1 MDIFNLIQSNLL
13 TPIILFFLFGI
24 IAARIKSDLKIP
36 EAISEFL
43 PIYLLAAI
51 GLHGGIEM
59 RKTGFEEMLIPMLV
73 AIGLSLLFTLNHYQ
87 ILKRLGKFNI
97 FDSYALA
104 STYGAVGAVTFSVG
118 LSFLKNQGVTS
129 EGYLAAILAVL
140 EPAAF
145 IMAIFLTNMAVS
157 KQIRSKKQ
165 SFSKDDTSDIDIGM
179 KETKTKLS
187 QVLQESITGKA
198 IVILLGSIVIGYI
211 IGEEGFE
218 PISIVFDELFTGAIV
233 IFMIEMGI
241 IAGQRLEDIK
251 KVGIFLTSFAII
263 MPTFNGIIGVLVST
277 ALGLSLGGAVMFGL
291 LLASASFIAAPAVLR
306 HAIPQAN
313 PKSLYYICIGNNIPI
328 QHYCIIANHVYR
340 LNMGS
345 WRRSNRLIQL
355 CYKGVHMKL
364 YNVKLLTITCE
375 ILAQKNVID
384 ILKNHNITGY
394 TSYEVDG
401 NGEKGLRGQGIQ
413 AEKNVKVE
421 IIMREEKLSDV
432 IEDISRTLFP
442 DFTIILYVSDVG
454 VVRTEKF

>member
-1 MDIFNLIQSNLL
+1 MDILELIQSNLL
-13 TPIILFFLFGI
+13 TPIVLFFLFGI
-24 IAARIKSDLKIP
+24 IAARIKSDLKMP

-43 PIYLLAAI
+43 PIYPLAAI

-59 RKTGFEEMLIPMLV
+59 RKTGFEEMLVPMLV

-87 ILKRLGKFNI
+87 ILRRLGKFNI

-140 EPAAF
+140 EPVAF
-145 IMAIFLTNMAVS
+145 ILAIFLTNMAVS
-157 KQIRSKKQ
+157 KQIRTKKQ
-165 SFSKDDTSDIDIGM
+165 SISDDEELDIGM
-179 KETKTKLS
+179 KQTKTKLS
-187 QVLQESITGKA
+187 QVLKESITGKA

-211 IGEEGFE
+211 IGKEGFE

-251 KVGIFLTSFAII
+251 KVGIFLTSFSII
-263 MPTFNGIIGVLVST
+263 IPTINGIIGVLVST

-313 PKSLYYICIGNNIPI
+313 PSLYITSALGITFPYNIIVLLPI
-328 QHYCIIANHVYR
+328 
-340 LNMGS
+340 M
-345 WRRSNRLIQL
+345 
-355 CYKGVHMKL
+355 
-364 YNVKLLTITCE
+364 
-375 ILAQKNVID
+375 
-384 ILKNHNITGY
+384 
-394 TSYEVDG
+394 
-401 NGEKGLRGQGIQ
+401 
-413 AEKNVKVE
+413 
-421 IIMREEKLSDV
+421 
-432 IEDISRTLFP
+432 
-442 DFTIILYVSDVG
+442 FTISTWVHGEEAIDLFNYVSKV
-454 VVRTEKF
+454 FI

>member
-1 MDIFNLIQSNLL
+1 MEILQLIQSNLL

-59 RKTGFEEMLIPMLV
+59 RNTGFENMLIPMLV
-73 AIGLSLLFTLNHYQ
+73 AIGLSLLMTLNHYQ
-87 ILKRLGKFNI
+87 ILRRLGKFNI

-140 EPAAF
+140 EPVAF

-157 KQIRSKKQ
+157 KQIRQKKK
-165 SFSKDDTSDIDIGM
+165 SFTTDDTSDLNMGIQ
-179 KETKTKLS
+179 ETKTKLS
-187 QVLQESITGKA
+187 QVLHESVTGKA

-211 IGEEGFE
+211 IGESGFDS
-218 PISIVFDELFTGAIV
+218 IKIVFDEMFTGAIV

-241 IAGQRLEDIK
+241 IAGQRLGDIK
-251 KVGIFLTSFAII
+251 KVGIFLMAFAVI
-263 MPTFNGIIGVLVST
+263 MPTFNGIVGVLIAT
-277 ALGLSLGGAVMFGL
+277 IMGLSLGGSVMFGL

-313 PKSLYYICIGNNIPI
+313 PSLYITSALGITFPYNIIVLLPI
-328 QHYCIIANHVYR
+328 MFAVST
-340 LNMGS
+340 L
-345 WRRSNRLIQL
+345 
-355 CYKGVHMKL
+355 VH
-364 YNVKLLTITCE
+364 
-375 ILAQKNVID
+375 
-384 ILKNHNITGY
+384 
-394 TSYEVDG
+394 G
-401 NGEKGLRGQGIQ
+401 NGSIDLFNYIIQ
-413 AEKNVKVE
+413 DW
-421 IIMREEKLSDV
+421 I
-432 IEDISRTLFP
+432 
-442 DFTIILYVSDVG
+442 
-454 VVRTEKF
+454 

>member
-1 MDIFNLIQSNLL
+1 MDILQLIQSNLL
-13 TPIILFFLFGI
+13 PPIVLFFLFGI
-24 IAARIKSDLKIP
+24 IAARIKSDLKMP

-59 RKTGFEEMLIPMLV
+59 RKTGFEEMLVPMLV

-87 ILKRLGKFNI
+87 ILRRLGKFNI

-140 EPAAF
+140 EPVAF
-145 IMAIFLTNMAVS
+145 ILAIFLTNMAVS
-157 KQIRSKKQ
+157 KQIRTKKQ
-165 SFSKDDTSDIDIGM
+165 SISDDEELDIGM
-179 KETKTKLS
+179 KQTKTKLS
-187 QVLQESITGKA
+187 QVLKESITGKA

-211 IGEEGFE
+211 IGKEGFE

-251 KVGIFLTSFAII
+251 KVGIFLTSFSII
-263 MPTFNGIIGVLVST
+263 IPTINGIIGVLVST

-313 PKSLYYICIGNNIPI
+313 PSLYITSALGITFPYNIIVLLPI
-328 QHYCIIANHVYR
+328 
-340 LNMGS
+340 M
-345 WRRSNRLIQL
+345 
-355 CYKGVHMKL
+355 
-364 YNVKLLTITCE
+364 
-375 ILAQKNVID
+375 
-384 ILKNHNITGY
+384 
-394 TSYEVDG
+394 
-401 NGEKGLRGQGIQ
+401 
-413 AEKNVKVE
+413 
-421 IIMREEKLSDV
+421 
-432 IEDISRTLFP
+432 
-442 DFTIILYVSDVG
+442 FTISTWVHGEEAIDLFNYVAKV
-454 VVRTEKF
+454 FI

>member
-1 MDIFNLIQSNLL
+1 MDILQLIQSNLL
-13 TPIILFFLFGI
+13 TPIVLFFLFGI
-24 IAARIKSDLKIP
+24 IAARIKSDLKMP

-59 RKTGFEEMLIPMLV
+59 RKTGFEEMLVPMLV

-87 ILKRLGKFNI
+87 ILRRLGKFNI

-140 EPAAF
+140 EPVAF
-145 IMAIFLTNMAVS
+145 ILAIFLTNMAVS
-157 KQIRSKKQ
+157 KQIRTKKQ
-165 SFSKDDTSDIDIGM
+165 SISDDEELDIGM
-179 KETKTKLS
+179 KQTSTKLS
-187 QVLQESITGKA
+187 QVLKESITGKA

-211 IGEEGFE
+211 IGKEGFE

-251 KVGIFLTSFAII
+251 KVGIFLTAFSVII
-263 MPTFNGIIGVLVST
+263 PTINGIIGVLVST

-313 PKSLYYICIGNNIPI
+313 PSLYITSALGITFPYNIIVLLPI
-328 QHYCIIANHVYR
+328 
-340 LNMGS
+340 M
-345 WRRSNRLIQL
+345 
-355 CYKGVHMKL
+355 
-364 YNVKLLTITCE
+364 
-375 ILAQKNVID
+375 
-384 ILKNHNITGY
+384 
-394 TSYEVDG
+394 
-401 NGEKGLRGQGIQ
+401 
-413 AEKNVKVE
+413 
-421 IIMREEKLSDV
+421 
-432 IEDISRTLFP
+432 
-442 DFTIILYVSDVG
+442 FTISTWVHGEEAIDLFNYVSKV
-454 VVRTEKF
+454 FI

>member
-1 MDIFNLIQSNLL
+1 MDILELIQSNLL
-13 TPIILFFLFGI
+13 TPIVLFFLFGI
-24 IAARIKSDLKIP
+24 IAARIKSDLKMP

-87 ILKRLGKFNI
+87 ILRRLGKFNI

-118 LSFLKNQGVTS
+118 LSFLRNQGVSS

-140 EPAAF
+140 EPVAF
-145 IMAIFLTNMAVS
+145 ILAIFLTNMAVS
-157 KQIRSKKQ
+157 KQIRTKKQ
-165 SFSKDDTSDIDIGM
+165 SISDHEELNIGM
-179 KETKTKLS
+179 KQTKTKLS
-187 QVLQESITGKA
+187 QVLKESITGKA

-211 IGEEGFE
+211 IGKEGFE

-251 KVGIFLTSFAII
+251 KVGIFLTAFSVII
-263 MPTFNGIIGVLVST
+263 PTINGIIGVLVST

-313 PKSLYYICIGNNIPI
+313 PSLYITSALGITFPYNIIVLLPI
-328 QHYCIIANHVYR
+328 
-340 LNMGS
+340 M
-345 WRRSNRLIQL
+345 
-355 CYKGVHMKL
+355 
-364 YNVKLLTITCE
+364 
-375 ILAQKNVID
+375 
-384 ILKNHNITGY
+384 
-394 TSYEVDG
+394 
-401 NGEKGLRGQGIQ
+401 
-413 AEKNVKVE
+413 
-421 IIMREEKLSDV
+421 
-432 IEDISRTLFP
+432 
-442 DFTIILYVSDVG
+442 FTISTWVHGEEAIDLFNYVAKVF
-454 VVRTEKF
+454 V

>member
-1 MDIFNLIQSNLL
+1 MDILQLIQSNLL
-13 TPIILFFLFGI
+13 TPVILFFLFGI

-59 RKTGFEEMLIPMLV
+59 RNTGFENMLIPMLV

-87 ILKRLGKFNI
+87 ILRRLGKFNI

-140 EPAAF
+140 EPIAF

-157 KQIRSKKQ
+157 KQIRTKKQ
-165 SFSKDDTSDIDIGM
+165 SFAKGNVSDIDVGVS
-179 KETKTKLS
+179 ETKTKLS
-187 QVLQESITGKA
+187 QVLHESITGKA

-211 IGEEGFE
+211 IGESGFT
-218 PISIVFDELFTGAIV
+218 PIKIVFDEMFTGAIV

-251 KVGIFLTSFAII
+251 KVGIFLTAFAVI
-263 MPTFNGIIGVLVST
+263 MPTFNGIIGVLV
-277 ALGLSLGGAVMFGL
+277 AAAIGLSLGGAVMFGL

-313 PKSLYYICIGNNIPI
+313 PSLYITSALGITFPYNIIVLLPI
-328 QHYCIIANHVYR
+328 MFTVSTFVHNTE
-340 LNMGS
+340 GS
-345 WRRSNRLIQL
+345 INLF
-355 CYKGVHMKL
+355 HF
-364 YNVKLLTITCE
+364 
-375 ILAQKNVID
+375 
-384 ILKNHNITGY
+384 ILKDWI
-394 TSYEVDG
+394 
-401 NGEKGLRGQGIQ
+401 
-413 AEKNVKVE
+413 
-421 IIMREEKLSDV
+421 
-432 IEDISRTLFP
+432 
-442 DFTIILYVSDVG
+442 
-454 VVRTEKF
+454 

>member
-1 MDIFNLIQSNLL
+1 MDILQLIQSNLL
-13 TPIILFFLFGI
+13 TPIVLFFLFGI
-24 IAARIKSDLKIP
+24 IAARIKSDLKMP

-87 ILKRLGKFNI
+87 ILRRLGKFNI

-140 EPAAF
+140 EPVAF
-145 IMAIFLTNMAVS
+145 ILAIFLTNMAVS
-157 KQIRSKKQ
+157 KQIRTKKQ
-165 SFSKDDTSDIDIGM
+165 SFSDDEELDIGM

-187 QVLQESITGKA
+187 QVLKESITGKA

-251 KVGIFLTSFAII
+251 KVGIFLTAFSVII
-263 MPTFNGIIGVLVST
+263 PTINGIIGVLVST

-313 PKSLYYICIGNNIPI
+313 PSLYITSALGITFPYNIIVLLPI
-328 QHYCIIANHVYR
+328 MFTVSTWVHGE
-340 LNMGS
+340 GS
-345 WRRSNRLIQL
+345 
-355 CYKGVHMKL
+355 
-364 YNVKLLTITCE
+364 
-375 ILAQKNVID
+375 ID
-384 ILKNHNITGY
+384 LFNY
-394 TSYEVDG
+394 V
-401 NGEKGLRGQGIQ
+401 
-413 AEKNVKVE
+413 AKVF
-421 IIMREEKLSDV
+421 I
-432 IEDISRTLFP
+432 
-442 DFTIILYVSDVG
+442 
-454 VVRTEKF
+454 